1 MPRIACRLIA
11 PLLLLLAS
19 AAFAQPAATPRAD
32 PAQRAAFVADTAQ
45 KYGLEPAQ
53 VEAWLDRS
61 NYRQSIVDAM
71 SRPAES
77 VKTWKQYRP
86 IFIVDRRITEGRA
99 FLARHREQLAKVEAD
114 TGVPAEIIVAIIGVE
129 TSYGGN
135 TGSYPVLDALYTLAF
150 FYPISGK
157 PDQVEREAMRTK
169 FFRDELAQVMLL
181 AKEEKLDLAAL
192 KGSYAGAMGYGQFMP
207 SSYRAYARDGDGD
220 GRRDLFGSLP
230 DVFASVANYFVAH
243 GWQKGE
249 PVPRAEPTST
259 YGNRSP
265 YTVLGKSY
273 QVLERADGY
282 VERGMASWYGQKFH
296 GRQTSSRE
304 VYDMCSFSA
313 AHKTLPLPS
322 YVRVTNLDNGRSAI
336 VRVNDR
342 GPFHPGR
349 IIDLS
354 YAAAVKLGV
363 DRTGTARVEVEAISG
378 GGAQRPALAPAVT
391 SRAPTPTS
399 PDAVGR
405 QIVQVGAY
413 RDEANARRIVDQ
425 LRAAGIQDIQL
436 EDVRLHDGKVWRVRV
451 GPVAPPVLEGVL
463 GRIRALGLPS
473 PRVFSE

>member
-150 FYPISGK
+150 FYPVSGK

-181 AKEEKLDLAAL
+181 AKEENLDLATL

-249 PVPRAEPTST
+249 PVVALATQAPGAEPFKPDTLEAKYSLAELGEKGYRPAT
-259 YGNRSP
+259 AQGHDLKATLVTFDGNDGIEHWLGFRNFYAITRYNRSP
-265 YTVLGKSY
+265 MYAMAVY
-273 QVLERADGY
+273 QL
-282 VERGMASWYGQKFH
+282 
-296 GRQTSSRE
+296 SRE
-304 VYDMCSFSA
+304 
-313 AHKTLPLPS
+313 
-322 YVRVTNLDNGRSAI
+322 I
-336 VRVNDR
+336 
-342 GPFHPGR
+342 
-349 IIDLS
+349 
-354 YAAAVKLGV
+354 
-363 DRTGTARVEVEAISG
+363 
-378 GGAQRPALAPAVT
+378 
-391 SRAPTPTS
+391 
-399 PDAVGR
+399 
-405 QIVQVGAY
+405 
-413 RDEANARRIVDQ
+413 
-425 LRAAGIQDIQL
+425 AAGA
-436 EDVRLHDGKVWRVRV
+436 EAATT
-451 GPVAPPVLEGVL
+451 P
-463 GRIRALGLPS
+463 
-473 PRVFSE
+473 